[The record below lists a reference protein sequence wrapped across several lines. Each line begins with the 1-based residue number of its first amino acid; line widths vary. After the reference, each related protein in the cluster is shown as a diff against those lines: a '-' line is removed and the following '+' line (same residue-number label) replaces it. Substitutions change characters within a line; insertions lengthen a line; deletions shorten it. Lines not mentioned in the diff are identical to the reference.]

1 MPVLL
6 LERLPLPSLEAYAV
20 VSVSLLAWS
29 LHYAA
34 EKTLDSEWR
43 LQFIET
49 RNISQD
55 TPNTLQVYISTLL
68 SRYWLSSRAQDI
80 VSFSIHD
87 SLCIWT
93 VVNMAYCILVLFGNW
108 LQKQVFGEL
117 RVSELQ
123 HIKDKFWN
131 FVFYKFIFIFG
142 IINVQSMEGVILWG
156 SWFSV
161 IGFLHIHAQ
170 LCQDR
175 FEYLSMTPCTPRHRH
190 LRLLILLGSI
200 LVSSAV
206 LFLVCLAVGQRAG
219 WITFAL
225 VAPECV
231 LLALRTSHVIA
242 RYILYLQ
249 SFQPPVH
256 QLSQGWSPASYYV
269 ELTVE
274 ISCLVVDL
282 AHHIHMLVRANMLLS
297 MASLVIF
304 MQLRV
309 LYEQLCGRL
318 RRHGNY
324 RRMLQIVQTSC
335 PLEQRY
341 FELESEWEDNKCA
354 ICWEAAAVARRLPCG
369 HHFHHGC
376 LLHWLEQDPTCP
388 TCRRQLLEDDS
399 KNGVLGLQS
408 RSRDNAS
415 FTSWTSWSRLLQQ
428 NADASLG
435 SASENSQLESLAEQ
449 VLQMFPDYSFGVLID
464 DLRQTGSL
472 DLTVENILDGRLLPT
487 LPSFQQEPS
496 LLTLPTFVTK
506 EGNSSDSS
514 EEPDKIFVNDP
525 NERQKILHFRK
536 HDLIEEARNRF
547 LQRQVVNSVSP
558 NLES

>member
-20 VSVSLLAWS
+20 VSVSLLGLS

-34 EKTLDSEWR
+34 EKTQNPEWR
-43 LQFIET
+43 MQFVKTNSSQEIPNSLQAFIS
-49 RNISQD
+49 NI
-55 TPNTLQVYISTLL
+55 L

-87 SLCIWT
+87 SLCIWI
-93 VVNMAYCILVLFGNW
+93 VVNMAYCLLVLFGNW

-142 IINVQSMEGVILWG
+142 IKNVQSMEGVILWG

-175 FEYLSMTPCTPRHRH
+175 FEYLSMTPCTPRNRH
-190 LRLLILLGSI
+190 IRLLTLLGSI
-200 LVSSAV
+200 LVASGL
-206 LFLVCLAVGQRAG
+206 LFLICLGVGQRAG

-225 VAPECV
+225 VAPECL
-231 LLALRTSHVIA
+231 LLALRTTHVIF

-249 SFQPPVH
+249 SCHPPIH
-256 QLSQGWSPASYYV
+256 QISQGWSPSSYYV
-269 ELTVE
+269 ELAVE

-282 AHHIHMLVRANMLLS
+282 AHHIHMLLRANMLLS

-324 RRMLQIVQTSC
+324 KRLLKLVELCC
-335 PLEQRY
+335 PLETLH

-388 TCRRQLLEDDS
+388 TCRRQLLEDGS
-399 KNGVLGLQS
+399 KETTSSS
-408 RSRDNAS
+408 RPRETAS
-415 FTSWTSWSRLLQQ
+415 FISWTGWNRLFQQ
-428 NADASLG
+428 NTDTPVVAA
-435 SASENSQLESLAEQ
+435 AENSQLEALADQ
-449 VLQMFPDYSFGVLID
+449 VLQLFPDYSFSVIVE
-464 DLRQTGSL
+464 DLRQTRSV
-472 DLTVENILDGRLLPT
+472 DLTVENILEGRLLPT

-496 LLTLPTFVTK
+496 LSTLPTFVRQ
-506 EGNSSDSS
+506 ENQFDVSQ
-514 EEPDKIFVNDP
+514 EPEKLFVDDP
-525 NERQKILHFRK
+525 QERQHILQCRK
-536 HDLIEEARNRF
+536 HELIAEARNRF
-547 LQRQVVNSVSP
+547 LQRQALENNSTII
-558 NLES
+558 ES